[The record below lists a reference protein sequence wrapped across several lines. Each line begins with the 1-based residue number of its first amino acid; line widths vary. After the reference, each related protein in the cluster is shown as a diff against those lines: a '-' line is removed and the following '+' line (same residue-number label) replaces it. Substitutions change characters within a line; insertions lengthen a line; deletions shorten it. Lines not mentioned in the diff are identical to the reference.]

1 MSRSM
6 NIIFLGLCFSE
17 DERLIQYNRS
27 KCGLQSAP
35 NNFQWALFNSVNEI
49 LDKED
54 SFHLLYAQPLGTY
67 PKNHKDLLIPSTKWE
82 KGIIKAQSV
91 GYVNLP
97 ILKSIC
103 IQTAIKR
110 ELKKIL
116 TTCKGQKNIVITYN
130 IYRPFLQSVYEL
142 KEKDL
147 NFKIVNIVLDMTL
160 NLGKVSNNIIRR
172 IYDRFEER
180 GTQNLKRSDAFV
192 LLTEEMRY
200 PLEVGE
206 RPFLVMEG
214 LVDCTLINKY
224 SKSLDT
230 PKYVL
235 YSGSLDFPYGIIDLI
250 EAFIKYKDDSTN
262 NLELWICGSG
272 NMVNKIK
279 EYSDRYDF
287 IVFKGFVTREEAL
300 SLQANSYFLINPRP
314 NKGEYVK
321 YSFPSKTLEYMALGK
336 VVLMHKLP
344 GVPSEYD
351 KYLTYFKSSNR
362 DDMVDAIKMLVEKG
376 ENEINRLGGL
386 CKEFAIEQKNALTQ
400 TKKVL
405 NFLREII

>member
-1 MSRSM
+1 
-6 NIIFLGLCFSE
+6 
-17 DERLIQYNRS
+17 
-27 KCGLQSAP
+27 
-35 NNFQWALFNSVNEI
+35 
-49 LDKED
+49 
-54 SFHLLYAQPLGTY
+54 
-67 PKNHKDLLIPSTKWE
+67 
-82 KGIIKAQSV
+82 
-91 GYVNLP
+91 
-97 ILKSIC
+97 
-103 IQTAIKR
+103 
-110 ELKKIL
+110 
-116 TTCKGQKNIVITYN
+116 
-130 IYRPFLQSVYEL
+130 
-142 KEKDL
+142 
-147 NFKIVNIVLDMTL
+147 
-160 NLGKVSNNIIRR
+160 
-172 IYDRFEER
+172 
-180 GTQNLKRSDAFV
+180 
-192 LLTEEMRY
+192 
-200 PLEVGE
+200 
-206 RPFLVMEG
+206 
-214 LVDCTLINKY
+214 
-224 SKSLDT
+224 
-230 PKYVL
+230 
-235 YSGSLDFPYGIIDLI
+235 
-250 EAFIKYKDDSTN
+250 
-262 NLELWICGSG
+262 
-272 NMVNKIK
+272 MVNKIK